1 MLSRVFKAAPLRLAS
16 VSQRRAI
23 HVSAS
28 RQDLIQDF
36 YSNEIKAFKP
46 RPLTEKDAEGSV
58 LKWTAP
64 SAPKAP
70 AEEVQVSDLDSYAKA
85 PVEVAGSGAATTEAS
100 DAGATS
106 GDWFPIESCDEL
118 DAH

>member
-16 VSQRRAI
+16 VSSRRAI

-28 RQDLIQDF
+28 RQDIIQDF
-36 YSNEIKAFKP
+36 YSSEIKAFKP
-46 RPLTEKDAEGSV
+46 RTLTEKDAEGSV

-70 AEEVQVSDLDSYAKA
+70 AEEVQVSDLDSYAQA
-85 PVEVAGSGAATTEAS
+85 PVEVAGGASPAEAS